1 MSRTK
6 HHNAPKRP
14 KLMKLPDR
22 YTGWVGEGQTTQNGL
37 HFLKRQEHRAQRRWG
52 FKDTL
57 VWVKDALFGKDVP
70 LLFEREYVQ
79 EQPYVPAQPKLP
91 ATRWKRCSST
101 GLRPNFRSV

>member
-57 VWVKDALFGKDVP
+57 ACVKDALFGKDVP
-70 LLFEREYVQ
+70 LPFER
-79 EQPYVPAQPKLP
+79 PDILPAQPKLP